1 MINATAV
8 PSSIASRLPYINIDL
23 SRFMGNDAIVD
34 THLRDAYAQFS
45 TTYGNLVDAEFNE
58 DFLANAGTP
67 TIRSYVAGKLDRHEA
82 AIELANLW
90 DSALVPVGSVERK
103 RRIADATMAA
113 DRLLH
118 WYDAERSGHS
128 MVVEPPVV
136 SVIETPAAPTPVV
149 FAEGKLCLSI
159 DRSAE
164 EAKSAHIS
172 AQGVM
177 DRGSSHM
184 FLAQTQR
191 LYQQG
196 IRRLT
201 LDLGDVDQVN
211 LSGIYALHATA
222 KVFNGASYPSSE
234 YGMAGLRHMVE
245 ENLEAGVH
253 ENIRLQ
259 SIHPHIAGQLQQ
271 TGITK
276 IFGM

>member
-1 MINATAV
+1 
-8 PSSIASRLPYINIDL
+8 
-23 SRFMGNDAIVD
+23 
-34 THLRDAYAQFS
+34 
-45 TTYGNLVDAEFNE
+45 
-58 DFLANAGTP
+58 
-67 TIRSYVAGKLDRHEA
+67 
-82 AIELANLW
+82 
-90 DSALVPVGSVERK
+90 
-103 RRIADATMAA
+103 
-113 DRLLH
+113 
-118 WYDAERSGHS
+118 
-128 MVVEPPVV
+128 
-136 SVIETPAAPTPVV
+136 
-149 FAEGKLCLSI
+149 
-159 DRSAE
+159 
-164 EAKSAHIS
+164 
-172 AQGVM
+172 
-177 DRGSSHM
+177 M

-222 KVFNGASYPSSE
+222 KVFSGASYPSSD

-259 SIHPHIAGQLQQ
+259 SIHPQIASQLQQ